1 MSWKSL
7 LSPSS
12 PRYTPLGFP
21 DAPAKSRV
29 PPRRILYA
37 GAAAVATVFVIATA
51 SWHVNRRSPFH
62 DPSYFETVKLS
73 EGYKWQFDT
82 QRDSL
87 NYGLTDE
94 QCDAAFPDLF
104 LELDRAQDF
113 FSDNPIQYKDVHLS
127 TEAELNE
134 NWNGKTRAEFHLLI
148 YNGELIIVDEAKGEP
163 DRSRGLSAMASM
175 YRAITAHPNP
185 RSIPNIEFILDL
197 HDNSQPGPEGKIRF
211 TWARHKDN
219 PFMWVIPDFDGW
231 TYPDDAVGSYV
242 QFRNEVAEIEKPFH
256 EKIPQLAWRGSLG
269 VNHGLRQNL
278 MDASEGKEWSD
289 VKAIDWRT
297 RSNVLAMKDFCNYQY
312 VAHTE
317 GNTWSGRLRYLQ
329 NCESV
334 PVIHDLDWVA
344 HYYPLLQA
352 DGPYQN
358 YVKVNR
364 DFSDLNEK
372 MEHLIANPNEVKRIA
387 AQSAQTFRDR
397 YLTPAAEACYWRRMF
412 AKYASVQDFQPYL
425 YDEELGPGGEVVHR
439 LRRGQTFERF
449 AFRGKDGSEH
459 GIFEE
464 PKNECKNESS
474 VASPTPVMTP
484 VTPITPV
491 ATPVELI
498 ETPIETPL
506 DGPVPTPAVSDEV
519 RTAENAETQA
529 PAASSAPLEG
539 NQDDFWGQ

>member
-21 DAPAKSRV
+21 DSAAKRV

-51 SWHVNRRSPFH
+51 SWHVNHRSIFH
-62 DPSYFETVKLS
+62 DPAYFETVRLS
-73 EGYKWQFDT
+73 EGYKWQFDPK
-82 QRDSL
+82 RDAL

-94 QCDAAFPDLF
+94 QCNAAFPDLF
-104 LELDRAQDF
+104 MELDRAQDF
-113 FSDNPIQYKDVHLS
+113 FSENKIQYKDIHLS
-127 TEAELNE
+127 TEAELNDH
-134 NWNGKTRAEFHLLI
+134 WNGKTRAEFHIMI
-148 YNGELIIVDEAKGEP
+148 YNGELIVIDEAKGEP

-175 YRAITAHPNP
+175 YRAITAHPDP
-185 RSIPNIEFILDL
+185 RSIPNVEFILDL

-219 PFMWVIPDFDGW
+219 PYMWVIPDFDGW

-242 QFRNEVAEIEKPFH
+242 QFRNEVAEIEKPFE
-256 EKIPQLAWRGSLG
+256 EKIPQLSWRGSLG
-269 VNHGLRQNL
+269 VNHGLRQAL
-278 MDASEGKEWSD
+278 MDASDGKSWSD

-317 GNTWSGRLRYLQ
+317 GNTWSGRLRYLH
-329 NCESV
+329 NCNSV

-344 HYYPLLQA
+344 HYYPLLQ
-352 DGPYQN
+352 DSGPYQN
-358 YVKVNR
+358 YIKVKR
-364 DFSDLNEK
+364 DFSDLDEK
-372 MEHLIANPNEVKRIA
+372 MEHLIAHPDEAKRIA

-412 AKYASVQDFQPYL
+412 AKYASVQDFQPRL
-425 YDEELGPGGEVVHR
+425 YDEEIGPDGDVVRR

-449 AFRGKDGSEH
+449 AFRGKDGYEH

-464 PKNECKNESS
+464 PKDKAECKNESNP
-474 VASPTPVMTP
+474 APATPVMTP
-484 VTPITPV
+484 TPLTPVTPAVTPIEIVP
-491 ATPVELI
+491 TPVETLI
-498 ETPIETPL
+498 DTPV
-506 DGPVPTPAVSDEV
+506 DAPVPTPPEAVEDGAEP
-519 RTAENAETQA
+519 RTPT
-529 PAASSAPLEG
+529 PD